1 VSATLPRQGC
11 LDDLGTPLSEV
22 TFAVVDLETTGAVAG
37 RDRIIEVGAARF
49 RGGECLGTFQTLVNP
64 GGPIPP
70 FIVVLTGITQALVL
84 PAPPV
89 EEVLPTLLEFLGDAV
104 LVGHNLRFD
113 TSFLDADLLATGRS
127 RLPHQR
133 VDTLAL
139 ARRLVRDEVPN
150 LRLGTLAR
158 CLRLPHQPTHRALD
172 DVLAT
177 AGLLHVLLERAGTF
191 GILGLDDLLAL
202 PSTPMAMAK
211 LPLARRLPRQPG
223 VYLFKDGG
231 GRVLYVG
238 KATDLRARVR
248 SYFSSDDRRK
258 IPQLLRETAAIDHV
272 VCAHPLEAAVLELRL
287 IQAHEPR
294 FNRRAKAWRSY
305 AYLKLTLS
313 ERFPRL
319 AVVRQARDDGNIYVG
334 PLHSASAVRALQEAI
349 ESALPLRRCPRRLG
363 QRMEGFPVASPCVPA
378 QLGVACCPCSGHTGE
393 AEYDQVVDRA
403 VRGLSTEPDLLLEPL
418 AARMG
423 DMASAQR
430 FEEAALTRDRLAALT
445 RALRRQRLLDR
456 MTGAGRVVVE
466 APEGRVEL
474 DGGRLLGVAG
484 PGPAPEPGPVGRAA
498 VDEVLVVGRW
508 LEDRARAGRLRLLH
522 AEGELASPLPALPT
536 YEPRAQ

>member
-1 VSATLPRQGC
+1 VTAALPRQGC
-11 LDDLGTPLSEV
+11 LDDLGTPLSDV
-22 TFAVVDLETTGAVAG
+22 TFAVVDLETTGTAAG
-37 RDRIIEVGAARF
+37 ADRIIEVGAAKF
-49 RGGECLGTFQTLVNP
+49 RGGQCLGTFQTLVNP

-70 FIVVLTGITQALVL
+70 YIVVLTGITEALVV

-89 EEVLPTLLEFLGDAV
+89 EEVLPTLLEFIGDAV

-113 TSFLDADLLATGRS
+113 TGFLDADLLATGRS
-127 RLPHQR
+127 RLTNQR

-177 AGLLHVLLERAGTF
+177 AGLLHVLLERAGSY

-211 LPLARRLPRQPG
+211 LPLVRGLPRKPG
-223 VYLFKDGG
+223 VYLFRDAG

-258 IPQLLRETAAIDHV
+258 IPQLLRETVAIDHV

-305 AYLKLTLS
+305 AYLKLTLA

-319 AVVRQARDDGNIYVG
+319 AVVRQPRPDGCLYLG
-334 PLHSASAVRALQEAI
+334 PLHSASAARVLQEAI

-363 QRMEGFPVASPCVPA
+363 RRSDFPVTSPCVPA
-378 QLGVACCPCSGHTGE
+378 QLGVACCPCSGHTSE
-393 AEYDQVVDRA
+393 ADYAQVVDRA
-403 VRGLSTEPDLLLEPL
+403 VRGLTVEPSLLLEPL

-423 DMASAQR
+423 DLASVQR
-430 FEEAALTRDRLAALT
+430 FEEAALARDRLSVLT
-445 RALRRQRLLDR
+445 RSLRRQRLLDR
-456 MTGAGRVVVE
+456 MTGAGRVVVD

-474 DGGRLLGVAG
+474 DGGRL
-484 PGPAPEPGPVGRAA
+484 APVRQREPGPVARDE

-508 LEDRARAGRLRLLH
+508 MDERARAGRLRLLH
-522 AEGELASPLPALPT
+522 VDGELASALPIIPS
-536 YEPRAQ
+536 YEPRGS

>member
-1 VSATLPRQGC
+1 MTATLPRQGC

-22 TFAVVDLETTGAVAG
+22 TFAVVDLETTGTAPG
-37 RDRIIEVGAARF
+37 HDRIIEIGAARF

-70 FIVVLTGITQALVL
+70 FIVVLTGITEALVI

-89 EEVLPTLLEFLGDAV
+89 EEVLPSLLEFLGDAV

-127 RLPHQR
+127 RLSHRR

-139 ARRLVRDEVPN
+139 ARRLVRDEVPD

-158 CLRLPHQPTHRALD
+158 CLRLSHQPTHRALD

-177 AGLLHVLLERAGTF
+177 AGLLHALLERAGSY
-191 GILGLDDLLAL
+191 GVLGLDDLLAL

-211 LPLARRLPRQPG
+211 LPLVRSLPRQPG
-223 VYLFKDGG
+223 VYLFRDAG

-258 IPQLLRETAAIDHV
+258 VPQLLRETAAIDHV

-294 FNRRAKAWRSY
+294 FNRRSKAWRSY
-305 AYLKLTLS
+305 AYLKLTLA

-319 AVVRQARDDGNIYVG
+319 AVVRQTRADGGLYLG
-334 PLHSASAVRALQEAI
+334 PLHSASSARAVQEAI

-363 QRMEGFPVASPCVPA
+363 RRMGAFPVSSPCVPA

-393 AEYDQVVDRA
+393 AEYDEVVARA
-403 VRGLSTEPDLLLEPL
+403 VRGLGTEPALLLEPL
-418 AARMG
+418 ATRMG
-423 DMASAQR
+423 NLAAAQR
-430 FEEAALTRDRLAALT
+430 FEEAALARDRLSALA
-445 RALRRQRLLDR
+445 RALRRQRLLEL

-474 DGGRLLGVAG
+474 DAGRLVGVTG
-484 PGPAPEPGPVGRAA
+484 EPVPLVPGPVGRAE

-508 LEDRARAGRLRLLH
+508 LEERARAGRLRLLH

-536 YEPRAQ
+536 YEPRG